1 MLQGRFYL
9 DFTLILGDFGRIW
22 GQSVTNFSCIWVPL
36 PLAPCVLPGLL
47 FGFLQVC
54 FLLASCL
61 LLACFLPAS
70 YFFLACFLHASCLHP
85 ARLLLASC
93 LLLACFFFAVLLLSC
108 LLLACFLLACCLIP
122 ACIMLTSG
130 LLPASFLLDS
140 CSYQA
145 QPTATNSTRFP
156 FLALQV
162 VSSK

>member
-9 DFTLILGDFGRIW
+9 DFRRFWADLGPICDKFFMYLGAFAACSLCASW
-22 GQSVTNFSCIWVPL
+22 
-36 PLAPCVLPGLL
+36 LAFWLSSG
-47 FGFLQVC
+47 
-54 FLLASCL
+54 L

-93 LLLACFFFAVLLLSC
+93 LLFACFFFAVLLLSC

-145 QPTATNSTRFP
+145 QTTATNSTRFP